1 MLYSSLLPAIHFKK
15 GSVHMSMLLSQF
27 VSPSP
32 SPTVPILYVCVSIPA
47 LKIGSSV
54 LGSLP
59 VDLPCTTLSRE
70 RRKERDDRVETRKQ
84 RRSVLLDYLVWQ
96 GSRIFSLASRL
107 LGRKQDL
114 SHPANVPPKRAVFG

>member
-1 MLYSSLLPAIHFKK
+1 
-15 GSVHMSMLLSQF
+15 MSMLLSQF
-27 VSPSP
+27 VSPSS
-32 SPTVPILYVCVSIPA
+32 SPTVSILYVCVSIPA

-84 RRSVLLDYLVWQ
+84 RRSVLSDYLVWQ
-96 GSRIFSLASRL
+96 GSRIFSLANRL